1 MSKARDLTESEKFYI
16 ENNLNKTDSEIASIM
31 DGVGVKTV
39 SKYRQSVAVEEKDT
53 GHIEETQKERTD
65 RLAKGPKS
73 GELLSRRE
81 GVAIMTQQ
89 ASEVLDARRV
99 VMGKTISDEELEGR
113 NKDKIHRPKS

>member
-1 MSKARDLTESEKFYI
+1 MPKARELNDVEKFYI
-16 ENNLNKTDSEIASIM
+16 DNNPQKSDEEIASQIS
-31 DGVGVKTV
+31 GVGPKTV
-39 SKYRQSVAVEEKDT
+39 AKYRESVPVEEKDT

-113 NKDKIHRPKS
+113 NKDKIHRPKN